1 MAPCWSMATHHVLTS
16 TIRHSI
22 DPIFFQILN
31 NICFKQPTQNAID
44 HVLSSCYVLEKDL
57 LSHID
62 CGTTIFCSHQ
72 EDVDKYNNLLIHNFF
87 PSNIFFDVTM
97 ETNALDIEN
106 VKTWLH
112 DPKFNHI
119 KYVVMGTIVMLIE
132 NINISKGAL
141 NGANSMI
148 TSIGFNNNKMV
159 TSITKTIS
167 TPICF

>member
-1 MAPCWSMATHHVLTS
+1 
-16 TIRHSI
+16 
-22 DPIFFQILN
+22 
-31 NICFKQPTQNAID
+31 
-44 HVLSSCYVLEKDL
+44 
-57 LSHID
+57 
-62 CGTTIFCSHQ
+62 
-72 EDVDKYNNLLIHNFF
+72 
-87 PSNIFFDVTM
+87 M

-148 TSIGFNNNKMV
+148 TSIGFNNDKMV
-159 TSITKTIS
+159 ISITKTIS